1 MALLTKVLFSG
12 VCIAVIL
19 YGIIDVLTNYEQNK
33 CHMTYMFEQPEY
45 LEIPLSKAIKDKF
58 PRYSLYVYG
67 EGPYARQV
75 AKLNLQGI
83 PILFIPGNSGS
94 HKQARSLASVS
105 LRRAMDKRT
114 YFFFNYFTVDF
125 DEDLTAL
132 FGGVLQ
138 DQTEFVHTCIK
149 KILRLYKNAE
159 NKPSTVI
166 LVGHS
171 MGGMIARALFTLP
184 DFDQRLVNT
193 IITQATPHQIPVV
206 TVDSYMGS
214 FYRNVNHYWRE
225 YGTTNLSHVTVVS
238 TGGGHRDYQ
247 VRNSLTS
254 LKGIIDSAR
263 GISSSTISMPKA
275 WVSTDH
281 LCAVWCKEVVMAT
294 VRAIFDIV
302 DTSTN
307 QVSTDAD
314 RRMDVFRHHFLSH
327 SGAKAYTR
335 KWTKEITLDP
345 AGTWMV
351 EKDLTW
357 EFARDKVKE
366 PTYISVPIERERE
379 DSFVAVSDIDN
390 KDWICVCK
398 SETGDGRCKTCKN
411 LSKYGEAVPPNDSG
425 RKVVHINLRKHKAM
439 THIVIMVPRTH
450 EKVEVMGDIYR
461 RDDRH
466 LSYRMP
472 GFLDMLM
479 TYPESVTQGT
489 GILTLFNDTLF
500 YDLHLLNMD
509 QILKAFTVKLEP
521 KKCLATKP
529 DLHDGYMMKLQ
540 IPGSNEDTF
549 SFNKLNE
556 IGYLPVKLQSG
567 NMDYNEDI
575 QLKVYTDPSCTYQL
589 KILVSPVHMLGQFV
603 RFYGTLLPAFMVS
616 VLLMG
621 VMHQLRCM
629 AKDGIC
635 PPLLDAIAD
644 NGKPYYVVPVVSILH
659 LISQI
664 PAIQEIFGQNS
675 GLLPDT
681 TELTNQGLM
690 MRMLYL
696 FLYLIAMGLVNF
708 QCFMIDFGMKSL
720 SRVASIFC
728 SCCPVPASSKRLV
741 EVSLVLAF
749 VLSGALCGTLGLI
762 VCYILCI
769 IKVLRTYHVLRRD
782 ILDSRAQSRYN
793 LYLTV
798 LLLLMWMTAL
808 NLPPLIVW
816 LRNIQYFI
824 TLHNDPSC
832 LTALLCIL
840 AVGALFICD
849 DPLSGRDHYFPSCV
863 GVYMSTVVLLLHGI
877 LSIYRMSYFIT
888 FVLILTALPQVVNK
902 IKATQ
907 QHKDKNT

>member
-1 MALLTKVLFSG
+1 MATLTKLLYSA

-67 EGPYARQV
+67 EGVYAR
-75 AKLNLQGI
+75 NLEKMNFQGI
-83 PILFIPGNSGS
+83 PVLFIPGNSGS

-125 DEDLTAL
+125 NEDLTAL

-159 NKPSTVI
+159 NKPSTVL

-184 DFDQRLVNT
+184 DFDHKLVNT
-193 IITQATPHQIPVV
+193 IITQSTPHQIPVLS
-206 TVDSYMGS
+206 VDSYIAS
-214 FYRNVNHYWRE
+214 FYRKVNSYWKE
-225 YGTTNLSHVTVVS
+225 YGATNLSHVTVVS

-247 VRNSLTS
+247 VRNGLSSLQ
-254 LKGIIDSAR
+254 GIIDPSR

-307 QVSTDAD
+307 QISTDAD
-314 RRMDVFRHHFLSH
+314 RRMDVFRHYFLSH
-327 SGAKAYTR
+327 SGAKKYIRTWA
-335 KWTKEITLDP
+335 KEITLDP
-345 AGTWMV
+345 AATWMM
-351 EKDLTW
+351 ENGLTW

-366 PTYISVPIERERE
+366 PTYISVPIVRKRE
-379 DSFVAVSDIDN
+379 DTFVAVSDIEAN
-390 KDWICVCK
+390 DWICVCK
-398 SETGDGRCKTCKN
+398 SETGDGRCKKCKN
-411 LSKYGEAVPPNDSG
+411 LSKNGEAIPPSDSG
-425 RKVVHINLRKHKAM
+425 RKVIHINLKKYKSM
-439 THIVIMVPRTH
+439 THLVIIVPRTY

-461 RDDRH
+461 KDDRH

-472 GFLDMLM
+472 GFMDMLM

-509 QILKAFTVKLEP
+509 LILKAFTVKLEP
-521 KKCLATKP
+521 KRCSAAKP
-529 DLHDGYMMKLQ
+529 DLHDGYMMKLHV
-540 IPGSNEDTF
+540 PGSNEDTI
-549 SFNKLNE
+549 SFNKLSE
-556 IGYLPVKLQSG
+556 TGYLPLKLQSG
-567 NMDYNEDI
+567 NIDNTKDVE
-575 QLKVYTDPSCTYQL
+575 LKVYTDPTCTYQL
-589 KILVSPVHMLGQFV
+589 MILVSPVQMLGQFV
-603 RFYGTLLPAFMVS
+603 RFYGTLLPAFMVA

-621 VMHQLRCM
+621 VVHQLRCM

-635 PPLLDAIAD
+635 PALLDAISD
-644 NGKPYYVVPVVSILH
+644 NGKPYFIIPVVMFLNFICHLSVIQQILG
-659 LISQI
+659 
-664 PAIQEIFGQNS
+664 ENS
-675 GLLPDT
+675 SLLPDT
-681 TELTNQGLM
+681 KELTNQGLM
-690 MRMLYL
+690 LRSLPL
-696 FLYLIAMGLVNF
+696 LLYLIALGLVNF
-708 QCFMIDFGMKSL
+708 QCLVIDLGMKFL
-720 SRVASIFC
+720 SRVAGLLF
-728 SCCPVPASSKRLV
+728 SCCPVPASSDRLV
-741 EVSLVLAF
+741 QVSLVLAL
-749 VLSGALCGTLGLI
+749 VLSGGLCGTLGLI
-762 VCYILCI
+762 ICYFICI
-769 IKVLRTYHVLRRD
+769 VKVLRTYHILRQN
-782 ILDSRAQSRYN
+782 ILESRTQSRYN

-798 LLLLMWMTAL
+798 LLLLMWVTAL

-832 LTALLCIL
+832 LTAIICIL
-840 AVGALFICD
+840 FVGALFICD
-849 DPLSGRDHYFPSCV
+849 DPLSGRDHYFPSCIA
-863 GVYMSTVVLLLHGI
+863 VYILTVLLVLYGT
-877 LSIYRMSYFIT
+877 LSTYRISYFIT
-888 FVLILTALPQVVNK
+888 CALIMTAVPQVVNK
-902 IKATQ
+902 VMSAQ
-907 QHKDKNT
+907 QKKGSDM